1 MKLIKN
7 SYLFFIFFILLLS
20 KNFLISLF
28 IPNKQINIDSYTK
41 SLENNIK
48 EINNNLIIKQN
59 YYLGKILYQNPYKFN
74 EEIIIAIN
82 TNNLDI
88 NNYVISN
95 NYLIGT
101 INKIYQ
107 DFIIVKLLTS
117 NNTLLQVKINNCY
130 GLLKYQNN
138 NLIVTNISDYCNIN
152 MNMDVYTS
160 NLGYLDDEILI
171 GKVIDI
177 IYDENNIT
185 NDYIIMPYANF
196 NYINYVYVIAKE

>member
-7 SYLFFIFFILLLS
+7 SYLFMIFFVLLLS

-28 IPNKQINIDSYTK
+28 IPKDTININSYTK
-41 SLENNIK
+41 SLENNL
-48 EINNNLIIKQN
+48 EELSNNLIIKQN
-59 YYLGKILYQNPYKFN
+59 YYLGKVLYQNPYKFN
-74 EEIIIAIN
+74 QEIIIAIN
-82 TNNLDI
+82 TDNLDI

-101 INKIYQ
+101 INKKYKN
-107 DFIIVKLLTS
+107 FIIVKLLTS
-117 NNTLLQVKINNCY
+117 NDTLLQVKINNCY

-138 NLIVTNISDYCNIN
+138 ALIVSNISDYCNIN
-152 MNMDVYTS
+152 IDMDVYTS

-171 GKVIDI
+171 GRVKNI

-196 NYINYVYVIAKE
+196 NYLNYVYVITKE

>member
-7 SYLFFIFFILLLS
+7 SYLFMIFFVLLLS

-28 IPNKQINIDSYTK
+28 IPKDTININSYTK
-41 SLENNIK
+41 SLENNL
-48 EINNNLIIKQN
+48 EELSNNLIIKQN
-59 YYLGKILYQNPYKFN
+59 YYLGKVLYQNPYKFN
-74 EEIIIAIN
+74 REIIIAIN
-82 TNNLDI
+82 TDNLDI

-101 INKIYQ
+101 INKKYKN
-107 DFIIVKLLTS
+107 FIIVKLLTS
-117 NNTLLQVKINNCY
+117 NDTLLQVKINNCY

-138 NLIVTNISDYCNIN
+138 ALIVSNISDYCNIN
-152 MNMDVYTS
+152 IDMDVYTS

-171 GKVIDI
+171 GRVKNI

-196 NYINYVYVIAKE
+196 NYLNYVYVITKE

>member
-7 SYLFFIFFILLLS
+7 SYLFMIFFVLLLS

-28 IPNKQINIDSYTK
+28 IPKDTININSYTK
-41 SLENNIK
+41 SLENNLK
-48 EINNNLIIKQN
+48 ELSNNLIIKQN
-59 YYLGKILYQNPYKFN
+59 YYLGKVLYQNPYKFN
-74 EEIIIAIN
+74 QEIIIAIN
-82 TNNLDI
+82 TDNLDI

-101 INKIYQ
+101 INKKYKN
-107 DFIIVKLLTS
+107 FIIVKLLTS
-117 NNTLLQVKINNCY
+117 NDTLLQVKINNCY

-138 NLIVTNISDYCNIN
+138 ALIVSNISDYCNIN
-152 MNMDVYTS
+152 IDMDVYTS

-171 GKVIDI
+171 GRVKNI

-196 NYINYVYVIAKE
+196 NYLNYVYVITKE